1 MKKKIICIV
10 IFTLLIATF
19 LPVSS
24 HAIEFNISSNE
35 NYINQSNS
43 YNPPVPGDMSLPY
56 PNFNE
61 IDTSQKKSIPPKILS
76 QFNNDNII
84 DMIQSMD
91 ESLYLGYLEDLVDF
105 GPRVTGT
112 PACQAAGDYIY
123 NEFESMGLEVRYHN
137 WNYYGYSDRNIEA
150 TLPGTNETSDEI
162 YIVCGHY
169 DSVSGSPGADDDGSG
184 TVAAI
189 ALAYIM
195 SQYTFNHTVRFVTFS
210 GEEQGLLGSHEY
222 AEEAYGNGDNIVGTL
237 NADMIGFAI
246 THTHGS
252 QIKVYNNDA
261 SDWLYDFTESVSQQY
276 FDYIDLITLD
286 TGYTWGS
293 DHNSF
298 WDVGYD
304 ALFYHEYEF
313 NYYYHSPQDTI
324 ENMNVTYATKCSK
337 LVLATLAE
345 LAQSVALSDP
355 PDAPTISGPASG
367 MEGLEYDFTFVTSDP
382 NDDDIFYY
390 IDWGDGTNSGWI
402 GPYPSDEEV
411 IVSHT
416 WFEHGTYDIKSKAKD
431 TYGAGSEWSDPFTI
445 NIAEG
450 PKLDIEPIVGGL
462 FKVST
467 VIKNTGAVEAT
478 SVNWN
483 INLNGGLILLGK
495 ETSDTILTIP
505 AGGEQPINSGL
516 ILGLGQT
523 MITVTAEI
531 PTDSDIREQQAF
543 LLAFFIVVNPGGGL

>member
-1 MKKKIICIV
+1 MINPYPS
-10 IFTLLIATF
+10 
-19 LPVSS
+19 LPVP
-24 HAIEFNISSNE
+24 EQISVI
-35 NYINQSNS
+35 YHRIPQPINAPS
-43 YNPPVPGDMSLPY
+43 PEV
-56 PNFNE
+56 
-61 IDTSQKKSIPPKILS
+61 
-76 QFNNDNII
+76 I
-84 DMIQSMD
+84 DMIIQLT
-91 ESLYLGYLEDLVDF
+91 EPLYLGFLQNLTAF
-105 GPRVTGT
+105 GPRVTGAQ
-112 PACQAAGDYIY
+112 ACWDAGDWIY
-123 NEFESMGLEVRYHN
+123 DQFEDMGLQVRYQN
-137 WNYYGYSDRNIEA
+137 WSYSGYSGSNIEA
-150 TLPGTNETSDEI
+150 TIPGSDPNSDEI
-162 YIVCGHY
+162 YIVCAHY

-184 TVAAI
+184 VVAAMT
-189 ALAYIM
+189 AAYIM
-195 SQYTFNHTVRFVTFS
+195 RDYTFNHTLRFVTFS

-222 AEEAYGNGDNIVGTL
+222 AEEAYNNGDNIVGTL

-304 ALFYHEYEF
+304 ALFYHEFEF
-313 NYYYHSPQDTI
+313 NDFYHSPEDNIT
-324 ENMNVTYATKCSK
+324 NMNITYAVKGSR

-355 PDAPTISGPASG
+355 PNAPTISGPASG
-367 MEGLEYDFTFVTSDP
+367 MEGQELDFTFVTTDP

-390 IDWGDGTNSGWI
+390 IDWGDDTNSGWI
-402 GPYPSDEEV
+402 GPYLSDEEV

-416 WFEHGTYDIKSKAKD
+416 WFEHGTYDIKAKAKD
-431 TYGAGSEWSDPFTI
+431 TYGAGSEWSDLFTI
-445 NIAEG
+445 LIAEG
-450 PKLDIEPIVGGL
+450 PKLDIEPISGGL

-478 SVNWN
+478 SVNWS
-483 INLNGGLILLGK
+483 ITLDGGLILLGK

-523 MITVTAEI
+523 KVTVTAEI
-531 PTDSDIREQQAF
+531 STDSDIREQQAF
-543 LLAFFIVVNPGGGL
+543 LLAFFIKVNPSGAL

>member
-1 MKKKIICIV
+1 MKKELLFIV
-10 IFTLLIATF
+10 VFMLFIATF
-19 LPVSS
+19 IPVSN
-24 HAIEFNISSNE
+24 HAFEFNFSSNE
-35 NYINQSNS
+35 NYINQPNS
-43 YNPPVPGDMSLPY
+43 YNPAVPGDMSPPY
-56 PNFNE
+56 PKFNI
-61 IDTSQKKSIPPKILS
+61 IDTSQKKSISPKILP
-76 QFNNDNII
+76 QFKNNDII

-112 PACQAAGDYIY
+112 PECEAAGDYIY
-123 NEFESMGLEVRYHN
+123 NEFQSMGLEVRYHN
-137 WNYYGYSDRNIEA
+137 WSYGGYQDRNIEA
-150 TLPGTNETSDEI
+150 TLPGINETSDEI
-162 YIVCGHY
+162 FIVCGHY
-169 DSVSGSPGADDDGSG
+169 DSVPGSPGADDDGSG
-184 TVAAI
+184 TVTAI
-189 ALAYIM
+189 ASAYIM

-222 AEEAYGNGDNIVGTL
+222 VEEAYNNGDNIVGTL
-237 NADMIGFAI
+237 NVDMIGYAI
-246 THTHGS
+246 TQTHGS

-298 WDVGYD
+298 WEVGYD

-313 NYYYHSPQDTI
+313 SPHWHQPSDTI
-324 ENMNVTYATKCSK
+324 ENMNITYATKCSK
-337 LVLATLAE
+337 LILATLAE
-345 LAQSVALSDP
+345 LAQSISLSDP

-367 MEGLEYDFTFVTSDP
+367 IEGLEYDFTFVTTDP
-382 NDDDIFYY
+382 NDDEVFYF

-402 GPYPSDEEV
+402 GPYLSDEEV
-411 IVSHT
+411 IVSNT
-416 WFEHGTYDIKSKAKD
+416 WFEHGIYDIKAKAKD

-467 VIKNTGAVEAT
+467 VIKNTGTIEAT
-478 SVNWN
+478 SVNWK
-483 INLNGGLILLGK
+483 INLNGGLILIGK

-505 AGGEQPINSGL
+505 AGGEQTINSGL
-516 ILGLGQT
+516 ILGLGRP

-531 PTDSDIREQQAF
+531 PTGSDIREQQA
-543 LLAFFIVVNPGGGL
+543 LLLGFVIVVNPGGSL